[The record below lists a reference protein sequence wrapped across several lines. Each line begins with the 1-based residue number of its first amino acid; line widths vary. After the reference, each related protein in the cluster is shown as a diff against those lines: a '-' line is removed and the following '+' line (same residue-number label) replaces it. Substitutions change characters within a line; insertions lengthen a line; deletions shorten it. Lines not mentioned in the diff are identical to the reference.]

1 MIKMGDIKPLT
12 GSIGIIRSICSA
24 AN

>member
-1 MIKMGDIKPLT
+1 MIKMGDIEPLI
-12 GSIGIIRSICSA
+12 GSAGIIRSICSA